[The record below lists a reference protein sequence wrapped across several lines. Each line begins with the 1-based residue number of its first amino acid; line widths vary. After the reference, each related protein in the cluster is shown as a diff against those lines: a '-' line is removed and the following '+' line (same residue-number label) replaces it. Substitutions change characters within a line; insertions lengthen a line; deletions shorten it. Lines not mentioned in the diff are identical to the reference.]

1 MNEHDLGYA
10 TRFNV
15 EHAENE
21 MVVAIEGQ
29 RVSFNPMEAIPM
41 GTRWVEYAIDKG
53 WAFHDGMGNQI
64 GKIEMIDSWIAAL
77 KTQRERLIVA
87 N

>member
-29 RVSFNPMEAIPM
+29 RVSFKWAPDGLNTPSIKDGPFMTVWAI
-41 GTRWVEYAIDKG
+41 K
-53 WAFHDGMGNQI
+53 
-64 GKIEMIDSWIAAL
+64 
-77 KTQRERLIVA
+77 
-87 N
+87 